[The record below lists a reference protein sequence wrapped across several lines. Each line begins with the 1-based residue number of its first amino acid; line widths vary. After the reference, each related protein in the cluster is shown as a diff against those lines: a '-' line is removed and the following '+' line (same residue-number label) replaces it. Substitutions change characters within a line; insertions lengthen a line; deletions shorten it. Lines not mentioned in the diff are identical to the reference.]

1 SQVTTY
7 DQLVEVAAKAGYGVT
22 PSQVHR
28 AVKARLVRT
37 VAERG
42 GVGHQ
47 NFHASLSEDMVA
59 QFLAWCR
66 LRLHTTRVDQL
77 RILMWLERWP
87 VPLGDVR
94 RSLAAWLPTTDSMRL
109 TDSVRHKISR
119 MAFRHRKEFRRDV
132 GPYKLTDMDAADA
145 AEYVVLRALGDTP
158 VMHDE
163 LRALLAKT
171 LGLERARVDTRGDAS
186 PWYSGDAAP
195 ESLFEGF
202 SLDEMRDLLTSATDE
217 DLEWARSRAHFLLWG
232 FAPAISRLEEAAGK
246 GFAGLHG
253 AARLSPSQAALAV
266 IVVLHARNAG
276 FSQNIDE
283 MAEVLGA
290 AG

>member
-1 SQVTTY
+1 MTIY
-7 DQLVEVAAKAGYGVT
+7 DQMVEVAAKAGYGVT

-37 VAERG
+37 SDERG

-47 NFHASLSEDMVA
+47 KSHASLSEDVVA

-87 VPLGDVR
+87 IPLGDVR
-94 RSLAAWLPTTDSMRL
+94 RSLAAWLPTTGPMRL
-109 TDSVRHKISR
+109 SDRVRHKISR

-132 GPYKLTDMDAADA
+132 GPYRLTDMDAADA

-158 VMHDE
+158 LMHDE
-163 LRALLAKT
+163 LRAVLAKT
-171 LGLERARVDTRGDAS
+171 LGLERARVDALGDAS

-195 ESLFEGF
+195 ENLFEGF
-202 SLDEMRDLLTSATDE
+202 SLDEMRDMLTAAPDD

-232 FAPAISRLEEAAGK
+232 FAPAISRLEDAAGK

-253 AARLSPSQAALAV
+253 AAQLSPSQAALAV
-266 IVVLHARNAG
+266 IVALHARNAG
-276 FSQNIDE
+276 FGQNIDE
-283 MAEVLGA
+283 IAEVLGA
-290 AG
+290 SV